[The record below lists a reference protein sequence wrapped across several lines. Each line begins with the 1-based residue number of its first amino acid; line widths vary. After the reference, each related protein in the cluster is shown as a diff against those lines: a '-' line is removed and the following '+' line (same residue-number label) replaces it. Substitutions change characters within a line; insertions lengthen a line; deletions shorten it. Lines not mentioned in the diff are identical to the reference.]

1 MVGFLVRNNHSGLV
15 RKMSSD
21 MSEGDNS
28 EALMGLGK
36 FSMRYAYWA
45 EGPGK
50 HVCFDLRQEKY
61 LLRVYRLED

>member
-1 MVGFLVRNNHSGLV
+1 
-15 RKMSSD
+15 MSSD